1 MMWRTAGAGTKAAP
15 ATLGAGAVIIAAVF
29 VLTAC
34 APSAPQPGKSHRTSA
49 VRSAQVGTA
58 LPVSDSSGTELDVT
72 VEKVINP
79 ASGANQY
86 SNPAS
91 GKHFV
96 GVKLRVRNTAAV
108 TYQNNANNETT
119 IVLSNG
125 KTGHANY
132 SPIAGCG
139 NFSNGQIKL
148 ASRASATG
156 CVTFQVP
163 NGQKITKVRYHNT
176 VFPGTTAE
184 WHLP

>member
-1 MMWRTAGAGTKAAP
+1 MWRPPGVGRRGAASSVGAGAALAAALVLAACAP
-15 ATLGAGAVIIAAVF
+15 AT
-29 VLTAC
+29 T
-34 APSAPQPGKSHRTSA
+34 QPGNGHPSPSVH
-49 VRSAQVGTA
+49 SAQVGTA
-58 LPVSDSSGTELDVT
+58 LPVSDSSGTKLDVT
-72 VEKVINP
+72 VEKVIDP

-125 KTGHANY
+125 KTAHANDN
-132 SPIAGCG
+132 PIAGCG
-139 NFSNGQIKL
+139 NFSNGQVKL
-148 ASRASATG
+148 ASSASTTG

-163 NGQKITKVRYHNT
+163 NGQHVTKVRYHNT

-184 WHLP
+184 WHVP